1 MSRTVMADVE
11 RFLNAE
17 RIAVVGVSRDPR
29 DFSRVLLRELGS
41 RGYDAVPVNPAA
53 EGPIEGRTCFP
64 TVSAIVEPVEAA
76 LIMTPPDRSREVVDD
91 CAAAGVDLVWL
102 HRGAGQG
109 AVSEDAVAA
118 TVRHG
123 MTAVV
128 GQCPFMFLPKSG
140 AIHAVHRF
148 FKKLGRSYPR
158 AA

>member
-1 MSRTVMADVE
+1 MSQTAMADVE
-11 RFLNAE
+11 RFLNAK
-17 RIAVVGVSRDPR
+17 RIAVVGVSREPR
-29 DFSRVLLRELGS
+29 DFSRVLLRELAS

-53 EGPIEGRTCFP
+53 EGPVEGRTCYP
-64 TVSAIVEPVEAA
+64 RVSAIVEPVDAA
-76 LIMTPPDRSREVVDD
+76 LIMTPAAHSREVVDD
-91 CAAAGVDLVWL
+91 CAAAGVTLVWL

-118 TVRHG
+118 ITRHQ
-123 MTAVV
+123 MTAVI